1 MRTEPTRS
9 GNRKCPLARI
19 AGLRLPFHRPCGG
32 RSDGCAPP
40 FNILCL
46 YRPGADKAVD
56 QDDEAL
62 TSGNLLMSATFKNL
76 KCLMLEESSFSR
88 R

>member
-1 MRTEPTRS
+1 MSAGE
-9 GNRKCPLARI
+9 NRRAYVS
-19 AGLRLPFHRPCGG
+19 PFVVHAVAEATADAHP
-32 RSDGCAPP
+32 SK
-40 FNILCL
+40 NILCL

-56 QDDEAL
+56 QDDEPL
-62 TSGNLLMSATFKNL
+62 TSGNLLISATFRNL